1 MILIPLGGTDKIGA
15 SCYYLNIEGTGILLD
30 AGQDP
35 GDDSV
40 EGLPLFDR
48 LDDDPD
54 WVVDHVIVTHAHH
67 DHVGSLPSVIRKW
80 PHAAIHMTIA
90 TRQLLDTLLPASA
103 RLQAR
108 RARETGAVGPPAL
121 TEDEVEAVTYL
132 FHGHALEEEFDLT
145 GLLGRTRVSGRFFH
159 AGHVL
164 GAAGLLVEFEEEG
177 RQRRL
182 FYTSDTNLRN
192 QTIHPGGEYPE
203 PPIDVLVLES
213 TLGADGEIENTSR
226 RSEEEALCEAIT
238 RTLGRGGRVLLPVF
252 ALGRAQEVLALVD
265 QFKRRGRIPESVP
278 VYTSGLMRGVSDIY
292 DRTRYS
298 SPRLDPEFEVY
309 GVDQKRMPKSRSAAA
324 TILEEPAIHVAS
336 SGMML
341 ENTLSNRIA
350 QRLLSDE
357 KSGIFFVGFVKEDAP
372 GHRLLEAAEN
382 GTPVSLDPVHEPQ
395 VVRCEVDR
403 FRLTGHSNR
412 RDLISLV
419 ERLSPTTTVLVHGD
433 PGARSW
439 MADNIRFFH
448 PGTDV
453 ILSEQAKPQFL

>member
-1 MILIPLGGTDKIGA
+1 MLLLPLGETDKIGA

-30 AGQDP
+30 AGQSP
-35 GDDSV
+35 SDDSV
-40 EGLPLFDR
+40 EGLPQFDL
-48 LDDDPD
+48 LDEDPD
-54 WVVDHVIVTHAHH
+54 RVVDHVIITHAHH
-67 DHVGSLPSVIRKW
+67 DHVGALATVVQRW
-80 PHAAIHMTIA
+80 PHAAIHMTVA
-90 TRQLLDTLLPASA
+90 TRHLLDTLLPASA

-108 RARETGAVGPPAL
+108 RARENGTVGPPGL
-121 TEDEVEAVTYL
+121 TEEEVEAVTYL
-132 FHGHALEEEFDLT
+132 FHGHTLEETFDLT
-145 GLLGRTRVSGRFFH
+145 GLLGRAHVYGKFFH

-164 GAAGLLVEFEEEG
+164 GAAGMLVTFEEAG
-177 RQRRL
+177 LRRRL

-213 TLGADGEIENTSR
+213 TLGADGDIENVTR
-226 RSEEEALCEAIT
+226 RSEEEALCEAIS
-238 RTLGRGGRVLLPVF
+238 RTLARGGRVLLPVF
-252 ALGRAQEVLALVD
+252 ALGRAQEVLALID
-265 QFKRRGRIPESVP
+265 RFKRRGRIPETVP

-309 GVDQKRMPKSRSAAA
+309 GVDQKRMPRSRAAA
-324 TILEEPAIHVAS
+324 ANVLQEPAIHIAS

-341 ENTLSNRIA
+341 ENTLSNRLA
-350 QRLLSDE
+350 QRLMGDE

-372 GHRLLEAAEN
+372 GSRLLEGFESGAS
-382 GTPVSLDPVHEPQ
+382 VSLDPMHEPQ
-395 VVRCEVDR
+395 KVRCEVAK

-419 ERLSPTTTVLVHGD
+419 GRLNPEITVLVHGD
-433 PGARSW
+433 PDARSW

-448 PGTDV
+448 PETEV
-453 ILSEQAKPQFL
+453 VLSEEGQPLIL